1 MKRVLSFVLS
11 LVMILGLIS
20 VPAFASDVKTSGY
33 DNLNN
38 NAGDLV
44 IGFLGGSITVA
55 DGDSNSM
62 GFNRY
67 ATRVT
72 KWFQDKYP
80 AKIVK
85 QVNAGIGGT
94 GSDLGKYRV
103 MTDIGAYAPD
113 VVFVEYAVNDTHYSR
128 LYSETVRSNME
139 TIVRTLQS
147 LPKVPVI
154 VFLYSMHDDSYAKLN
169 YTSIPDHQAVADYY
183 DIETIDFYNYMK
195 PLVEKGDF
203 IWDKTKA
210 GSLTNDNIHPNAL
223 GHEQYGKYIISQLES
238 RDILHKNNYG
248 IAPKFESTTV
258 NTRDIK
264 LDSATK
270 SGIWEDS
277 YSGQSDNKYE
287 AIQSTATGDSITL
300 TYTSAGN
307 DSVGVTVLRGEGSY
321 VLDEGTDSE
330 ISGTFSVSDSNLP
343 VVKNFASGLSAGVHT
358 VKIVNT
364 ADGTEVPHL
373 KLGRLVAHGGREVAA
388 ATTAEN
394 GDHIPGSKPA
404 NLIQGGQTGNIIGTG
419 NNGKVGYTEYKQD
432 YTGNGTIY
440 KFSAT
445 DTVTKG
451 SWGGEGVNIRK
462 LTEETQ
468 ATSSGILYDGYTAKQ
483 DTYVFK
489 TRVRALSGTPRIGSA
504 TTISWKPT
512 YDNIYKGD
520 GFIPGEEWEDYKTTL
535 TSAGDGF
542 TLCFG
547 FSNAVAGDAFL
558 VDFGD
563 GVYYAPEEAYDV
575 KVETTGTKNEVI
587 AGGKNTY
594 KAELLNQ
601 IEIPGT
607 LSQEF
612 TWSVVDAEG
621 NGVEGL
627 TVTVGDSSNEAT
639 VVAGADVPFGTYYLK
654 AVSVPTSWQK
664 TLAIE
669 VVEGPADPYAK
680 DYVPGAIP
688 ENKVVNF
695 ESSFWV
701 TNTLTDSKV
710 ELLGTNWI
718 NGKGWATAQILV
730 KSDIDTVSS
739 YYGSA
744 GLYIKTVTDAT
755 YPKIEMNAEDYV
767 DGDHYVFM
775 FAARN
780 ADTSIK
786 DVKLRVGVWNGT
798 YSGTSKDYI
807 PVQEYPDGMVSLPD
821 NGDWVVVKATLP
833 NRATGVAA
841 PSIRMGLPVGSV
853 AGTKVELNSLYEDVQ
868 QAYYAKEVSHSVEIE
883 AKSDNSVSTGSKSV
897 FTAKLLNQLGLTGYL
912 NQDEVTFSVGDDKG
926 NPIDGLTVTSDGA
939 YATVSASDDV
949 DEGEYYL
956 RAEYPKD
963 DGTVMRKTLAI
974 KVAGSVENTDDHV
987 AGEIPANLITS
998 PKNSSLWYTNP
1009 TYTNSTTVQTKNEW
1023 TSDGFAGYAFKTTG
1037 TVTSVTNGYQVA
1049 AGSRLLP
1056 AQFNDYTATEGEHYV
1071 IKFAARSLTEN
1082 TGFGVRIGTWN
1093 GAYSGTAKDVSQ
1105 IMDYENGVANV
1116 PGDGEWHTIKGTLPA
1131 LRAADINDSGKIRCI
1146 IVGMAAGTPADVTM
1160 ELNNHYKEI
1169 PDDVPYFAKETAHDI
1184 KVTGAS
1190 DTVSAGGTL
1199 NLKAEVINQIETK
1212 GALTQ
1217 SFDWVAV
1224 TEDRLSYVDGIT
1236 FTETNDGANV
1246 TVNVADTVPA
1256 GDYIIVAQN
1265 KTYDMNRQYSI
1276 TVTVPDYDV
1285 TELVVTATANSASVD
1300 AICVNADENVEVVIA
1315 AYNTSGFVKAN
1326 AVKLTPNDGVATLAE
1341 ALSLTGLST
1350 GDTVRV
1356 FVWGENLVPFTM
1368 KNVWREAVTIK

>member
-20 VPAFASDVKTSGY
+20 VPAFASDAKTSGY

-80 AKIVK
+80 AKTVK

-270 SGIWEDS
+270 SGTWEDS

-300 TYTSAGN
+300 TYTSTGN

-388 ATTAEN
+388 ATTAAN

-404 NLIQGGQTGNIIGTG
+404 NLMQGSQTGNIIGTG

-432 YTGNGTIY
+432 YTGNGSVY

-489 TRVRALSGTPRIGSA
+489 TRVRALAGTPRVGSA
-504 TTISWKPT
+504 TTISWNPT

-575 KVETTGTKNEVI
+575 KVETTGATNEVI

-612 TWSVVDAEG
+612 SWSVVDAEG

-627 TVTVGDSSNEAT
+627 TATAGVLSNEVTVNASS
-639 VVAGADVPFGTYYLK
+639 DVPYGTYYLK
-654 AVSVPTSWQK
+654 AKSDATSWQK
-664 TLAIE
+664 TLPVE

-680 DYVPGAIP
+680 DYVAGAKPANLFQDPTNAMIVASNVPTASLSAVSYSDYTSYCLTAKTDILASGGNYNKGLIGTQLLANNAANVSFP
-688 ENKVVNF
+688 EKLTAGKSYVYSF
-695 ESSFWV
+695 EAMNHG
-701 TNTLTDSKV
+701 TTDSFV
-710 ELLGTNWI
+710 YNMALGTSAGWTASYSVEKGAEGFVISDKENWTTLA
-718 NGKGWATAQILV
+718 GTLVMKGTAGDNTATTYLCSGFQDA
-730 KSDIDTVSS
+730 KA
-739 YYGSA
+739 GSA
-744 GLYIKTVTDAT
+744 IRVRHSASSHPYLAEEKPYDILFSGKNGNVIV
-755 YPKIEMNAEDYV
+755 PGENA
-767 DGDHYVFM
+767 VF
-775 FAARN
+775 
-780 ADTSIK
+780 
-786 DVKLRVGVWNGT
+786 
-798 YSGTSKDYI
+798 
-807 PVQEYPDGMVSLPD
+807 
-821 NGDWVVVKATLP
+821 
-833 NRATGVAA
+833 
-841 PSIRMGLPVGSV
+841 
-853 AGTKVELNSLYEDVQ
+853 
-868 QAYYAKEVSHSVEIE
+868 E
-883 AKSDNSVSTGSKSV
+883 AKIVNQINSTGTLSQDKFL
-897 FTAKLLNQLGLTGYL
+897 FT
-912 NQDEVTFSVGDDKG
+912 VGDAKG
-926 NPIDGLTVTSDGA
+926 IEVDGLTVTNSGA
-939 YATVSASDDV
+939 VATVSAT
-949 DEGEYYL
+949 DEVAEGKYYV
-956 RAEYPKD
+956 RAYYAIDED
-963 DGTVMRKTLAI
+963 TTWIKTLEIEVEGAI
-974 KVAGSVENTDDHV
+974 ENTDDHV

-998 PKNSSLWYTNP
+998 PKNSSFWYTNP

-1023 TSDGFAGYAFKTTG
+1023 TSDGFAGYAYKTTG

-1190 DTVSAGGTL
+1190 NTVSAGGTL
-1199 NLKAEVINQIETK
+1199 NLKAEVLNQIETK

-1265 KTYDMNRQYSI
+1265 KTYGMNRQYPI
-1276 TVTVPDYDV
+1276 TVTVPTYDV
-1285 TELVVTATANSASVD
+1285 TELTVSTTASSAAVD
-1300 AICVNADENVEVVIA
+1300 AISVNATETVMVVIA
-1315 AYNTSGFVKAN
+1315 GFDGDKLMKAN
-1326 AVKLTPNDGVATLAE
+1326 KAVLTPADGVATLSE
-1341 ALSLTGLST
+1341 ALEITGLT
-1350 GDTVRV
+1350 AGNKVRV
-1356 FVWGENLVPFTM
+1356 FVWRENLAPFTM
-1368 KNVWREAVTIK
+1368 KNVWKEAIVIK